1 MNQSERALTLL
12 KDEFFISVVQKQ
24 RQMYIDDI
32 LTSRDDDVDARERA
46 VMKYRALEEFVA
58 SIQSIADTREIE
70 KKRKSFIF

>member
-32 LTSRDDDVDARERA
+32 LTSRDDDVDARERS
-46 VMKYRALEEFVA
+46 VMKYRALEEFIA
-58 SIQSIADTREIE
+58 SIQSIADTKEIE

>member
-32 LTSRDDDVDARERA
+32 LTSRDDDVDARERS

>member
-32 LTSRDDDVDARERA
+32 LTSRDDDVDARERS
-46 VMKYRALEEFVA
+46 VMKYRALEEFIA
-58 SIQSIADTREIE
+58 SIQSIADTKEIE
-70 KKRKSFIF
+70 KKRRGFIF